1 MTLEDPDATFA
12 TPLISAL
19 PNLVRTVTFDLCLER
34 ETGFRSDDAPANCI
48 KITQTIQNKLDD
60 TMYFESP
67 YGRLCLWWEINLCL
81 NPSNVGPNQAPTQR
95 RSQTSMGSLRRL
107 VRQIVPHHF
116 RESRGFLVYQ
126 LMLAIAADQIH
137 QHPATTDRLR

>member
-1 MTLEDPDATFA
+1 
-12 TPLISAL
+12 
-19 PNLVRTVTFDLCLER
+19 
-34 ETGFRSDDAPANCI
+34 
-48 KITQTIQNKLDD
+48 
-60 TMYFESP
+60 MYFESP

-95 RSQTSMGSLRRL
+95 RSQTSMGLLRRL
-107 VRQIVPHHF
+107 VRQVVPHHF
-116 RESRGFLVYQ
+116 RESRGFPVYQ